1 MPEGK
6 SLDTLWEIPDG
17 LWEEIA
23 PLIADLDPPKATGR
37 KRQNLSADVQRNHL
51 PAALGLPVEPSAP
64 RTGRRQHHPPD
75 FPAVGAGWVVPL
87 ELGTHSGPLRRTG
100 RGGLGMAVGRRGNG
114 QGPFGGM
121 PPAGTPPTGES
132 RGPSAA
138 SW

>member
-6 SLDTLWEIPDG
+6 SLDTLWEIPDD

-23 PLIADLDPPKATGR
+23 PLIAEGHGAQKAEP
-37 KRQNLSADVQRNHL
+37 SADVQRNQL
-51 PAALGLPVEPSAP
+51 PAALGLPVEPSTP
-64 RTGRRQHHPPD
+64 GTGRRQHHPPD
-75 FPAVGAGWVVPL
+75 FPAVGAGWVVPPD
-87 ELGTHSGPLRRTG
+87 LGTHSGPLRRTG

-121 PPAGTPPTGES
+121 PLAGTPPTGES